1 MGVYI
6 LKRLLLILP
15 TLLGIILINFIVVQF
30 APGGPVEQIIA
41 QATTGT
47 ASTTAGISGGEIV
60 GSPLR
65 RVAVVIHWRAMVW
78 IQN

>member
-6 LKRLLLILP
+6 LKRLVLILP

-47 ASTTAGISGGEIV
+47 ASTTAGISGGGDSGIATKA
-60 GSPLR
+60 GSGGDTL
-65 RVAVVIHWRAMVW
+65 AS
-78 IQN
+78 